1 MKRITLWAT
10 VAVVLFLTVF
20 VTVRAETRGR
30 HAWCG
35 HRWHHTGPVSYLS
48 HELKLSD
55 GQRAQIRTLWQAER
69 PTLAANL
76 HELLAENKE
85 MMNAT
90 KGSNSPDQR
99 DVQRIADREAA
110 TISTLL
116 IEKER
121 LRSKIYSTVLSPD
134 QRAKADELQKKWESR
149 LDRAADRLGTQ
160 PAEN

>member
-30 HAWCG
+30 HTWC
-35 HRWHHTGPVSYLS
+35 HRWHRPGPVSYLS

-69 PTLAANL
+69 PSLAANL

-85 MMNAT
+85 MTTAT
-90 KGSNSPDQR
+90 AGSNSPDER
-99 DVQRIADREAA
+99 EVQRIADREAV
-110 TISTLL
+110 TISKLL

-121 LRSKIYSTVLSPD
+121 FRSKIYSTVLSPD

-149 LDRAADRLGTQ
+149 LDRAADRVGTQ
-160 PAEN
+160 SAEN